1 MDILKVALS
10 MRLFLFKRM
19 LSGKYFPSK
28 RKYFRKSVL
37 FKGIFI
43 IFAKK

>member
-10 MRLFLFKRM
+10 VRLFLFKRM
-19 LSGKYFPSK
+19 LSGKYF
-28 RKYFRKSVL
+28 L